1 MKPLGGER
9 QSHVYKG
16 YTQENLEQKQ
26 LLKSGGEKY
35 VLFYRRKTGEKE
47 WWGRISFQM
56 AGYLLNR
63 NLKILA
69 TFLLH
74 SFTENSELS

>member
-47 WWGRISFQM
+47 W
-56 AGYLLNR
+56 
-63 NLKILA
+63 
-69 TFLLH
+69 
-74 SFTENSELS
+74 